1 MVTVYILYLL
11 NFTQH
16 FLEITWGKNRLH
28 SNPFAKIMACCCYEK
43 SQTSSDS
50 AMI

>member
-28 SNPFAKIMACCCYEK
+28 SNPFAKIMACCYEK
-43 SQTSSDS
+43 SKTGSHS